1 MENVSEAPFGQA
13 LGHVLQHFAGWTR
26 QIESEYHRSETFRAL
41 CDDWWICVEARDRW
55 RSSEDPVAAERRHEY
70 GEWLAELE
78 QEIEEWLKRPEP
90 RTGST

>member
-1 MENVSEAPFGQA
+1 MENVSEAPLGQT
-13 LGHVLQHFAGWTR
+13 LVYVLQYFPGWTR

-55 RSSEDPVAAERRHEY
+55 RSSEDLVAAQRRREY

-78 QEIEEWLKRPEP
+78 HEIEEWLQHPE
-90 RTGST
+90 R